1 MDEIERLKEFQQEI
15 KIEFKQPDL
24 LKAALTH
31 PSWHEGRDE
40 KAHREFERM
49 EFFGDALLNFIIAG
63 QLIQL
68 YPDLDEGHLS
78 KFRSTLVSREA
89 LFNVIASK
97 INLHKYVSVGSGED
111 LKSPREKAK
120 ILADITEALLAGI
133 YYDQGLDTAR
143 EFVLKYF
150 EEHMTQES
158 IHEIAF
164 NAKGALQEEVQKKAQ
179 RLPDYTFERHG
190 NKFICNVSGGAQLG
204 FASGEGLSKKEAAQ
218 NAAAAL
224 LKKLNPEAGDVPL
237 PTQEQI
243 DVAPVVTTTIQ
254 PSDTPAPAIQPST
267 SSATAPV
274 SQPTP
279 HTRRAYEPRRPGSG
293 PRYRDRRPPYRG
305 PRRSYR
311 SSNATGPSTA
321 PTHPSA
327 PLSTPRQHTEPR
339 HYTARPPQRP
349 HSAPPSQRTP
359 HTAPPPRSST
369 PYPRRPRTTAPDVD
383 WRSWQTSKQPK
394 SPPSSGDEQEKSTTK
409 SNWRDRIKKLTGQIR
424 KKKKPDAE

>member
-1 MDEIERLKEFQQEI
+1 MDELERLKEFQQEI

-68 YPDLDEGHLS
+68 YPDSDEGHLS

-120 ILADITEALLAGI
+120 ILADITEALLAAV
-133 YYDQGLDTAR
+133 YYDQGLETAR

-150 EEHMTQES
+150 TEHMTRES

-190 NKFICNVSGGAQLG
+190 NKFICNVSGGTELG
-204 FASGEGLSKKEAAQ
+204 SASGEGLNKKEAAQ

-224 LKKLNPEAGDVPL
+224 LKKLNPEEAVALSPTSTQDKVDVP
-237 PTQEQI
+237 PT
-243 DVAPVVTTTIQ
+243 PVVTQ
-254 PSDTPAPAIQPST
+254 PSDVPAPATQPS
-267 SSATAPV
+267 V
-274 SQPTP
+274 
-279 HTRRAYEPRRPGSG
+279 HTRPAYQPRRPG
-293 PRYRDRRPPYRG
+293 PRYRERRPSSHRPRRPYR
-305 PRRSYR
+305 PTS
-311 SSNATGPSTA
+311 ATGPTA
-321 PTHPSA
+321 TPTHPSA
-327 PLSTPRQHTEPR
+327 PMSSPTQHTTPRQHT
-339 HYTARPPQRP
+339 
-349 HSAPPSQRTP
+349 APPSQRPRTVRAP
-359 HTAPPPRSST
+359 HTAPPPRQST

-394 SPPSSGDEQEKSTTK
+394 PPTSATGGSEKSTTK

-424 KKKKPDAE
+424 RKKKSDSE